1 MLGSRYKIIQPLSKG
16 GFGTTYLAEDT
27 KYPDNLKCV
36 VKKLH
41 SNAENPEFL
50 EMSRRMFAKEAKT
63 LAKLGKHN
71 QIPQLLAYFEEDK
84 EFYLVQQYIRGVTL
98 SSELI
103 IDKPWTEA
111 KVIDFLRDLLTVVD
125 FVHQNGVIHRDIKP
139 DNLIRR
145 ALDNKLVLV
154 DFGTVKEVMLTQSQ
168 AIASTV
174 AIGTQGYMPTEQAR
188 GKPRFASDIYAVGMI
203 AVQSLTGVHPL
214 QLPEDENGETLW
226 LERANC
232 SLRLGKIISKMICY
246 HFKDRYHSPKEILTN
261 LDILENRPANSVN
274 RDETGIVMPTE
285 NITHNNNYHH
295 PSAKSTEIEPA
306 SKSKSS
312 KTLTIALGSLGVLAA
327 LVLGG
332 SQLFG
337 NNSVKFPELEQ
348 AEAKAATGEYAQA
361 IALVRDLKPTDK
373 IQQQVDLWSEQLFNQ
388 AQTQYDR
395 QGDIETARRK
405 IESIP
410 DGSELKTEAT
420 ELLSNWEEEHEY
432 NQSILQIATDHLQ
445 QEQWQ
450 NAKREAEQIQG
461 DSTYWKEQSARIIQ
475 AAQLGEKS
483 APGVIDLSSKALDFC
498 N

>member
-1 MLGSRYKIIQPLSKG
+1 
-16 GFGTTYLAEDT
+16 
-27 KYPDNLKCV
+27 
-36 VKKLH
+36 
-41 SNAENPEFL
+41 
-50 EMSRRMFAKEAKT
+50 MF
-63 LAKLGKHN
+63 
-71 QIPQLLAYFEEDK
+71 
-84 EFYLVQQYIRGVTL
+84 
-98 SSELI
+98 
-103 IDKPWTEA
+103 
-111 KVIDFLRDLLTVVD
+111 
-125 FVHQNGVIHRDIKP
+125 
-139 DNLIRR
+139 
-145 ALDNKLVLV
+145 
-154 DFGTVKEVMLTQSQ
+154 
-168 AIASTV
+168 
-174 AIGTQGYMPTEQAR
+174 
-188 GKPRFASDIYAVGMI
+188 
-203 AVQSLTGVHPL
+203 
-214 QLPEDENGETLW
+214 
-226 LERANC
+226 
-232 SLRLGKIISKMICY
+232 
-246 HFKDRYHSPKEILTN
+246 
-261 LDILENRPANSVN
+261 N

-450 NAKREAEQIQG
+450 NAKTGSRA
-461 DSTYWKEQSARIIQ
+461 DSGRQYLLERNSQPELFRLHS
-475 AAQLGEKS
+475 
-483 APGVIDLSSKALDFC
+483 
-498 N
+498 